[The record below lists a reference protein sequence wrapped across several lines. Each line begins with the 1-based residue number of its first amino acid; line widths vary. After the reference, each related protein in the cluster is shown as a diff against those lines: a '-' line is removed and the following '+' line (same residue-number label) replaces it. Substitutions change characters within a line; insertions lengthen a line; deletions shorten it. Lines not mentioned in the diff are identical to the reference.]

1 MYVCMSLCMY
11 ICMLVYIHLDYIK
24 KRIATICIAVN
35 PQNVISITTKAII
48 KAKS

>member
-1 MYVCMSLCMY
+1 MYILMYVYMY
-11 ICMLVYIHLDYIK
+11 VGIYTYIHIDYIK